1 MVKEKKTY
9 IDKEKTQSPFVDEV
23 SRQVE
28 IAQLQGVSFFLE
40 RTSESIKRATSI
52 IQELESEISRL
63 RYELMATENEYKN
76 LLHANEEF
84 EREILVSQEDRVSKD
99 I

>member
-1 MVKEKKTY
+1 MVKAKKTY
-9 IDKEKTQSPFVDEV
+9 TNQGKAQSPFVDEV

-28 IAQLQGVSFFLE
+28 ITQLQGVSFFLE

-76 LLHANEEF
+76 LVHANEEF
-84 EREILVSQEDRVSKD
+84 ERELLVSQQDHVSKD
-99 I
+99 S